1 MKSVLTLFIT
11 LCSLC
16 FSYAQSSV
24 PYYIYGVPLDSIQ
37 TEYIEAETC
46 RVLFTTKVFL
56 DVDYGQESKII
67 YNKYNRVADDKGNYI
82 EFNSNMDALNY
93 LTTLGFELI
102 DTDYLR
108 MEDDVIRVKY
118 MLRKKIK

>member
-1 MKSVLTLFIT
+1 MKSLFTLLFA
-11 LCSLC
+11 SYC
-16 FSYAQSSV
+16 FFTTHGQVSNM
-24 PYYIYGVPLDSIQ
+24 YYIYGVPLDSIQ

-56 DVDYGQESKII
+56 DVDYGQESKVI